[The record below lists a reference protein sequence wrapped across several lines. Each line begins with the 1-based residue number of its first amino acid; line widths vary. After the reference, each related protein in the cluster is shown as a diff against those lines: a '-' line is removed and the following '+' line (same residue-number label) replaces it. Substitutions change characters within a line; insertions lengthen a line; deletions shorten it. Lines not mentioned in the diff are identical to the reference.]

1 MLAFIKGHL
10 FAVLLATLSLA
21 TVAGEQV
28 VQGDIAPNWIL
39 ADLKGEQASLYEQ
52 AEQGNWTVMVFW
64 ASWCT
69 KCKVLLPK
77 IEQLNRTKKGSAVSY
92 YLMNVWDDKDPAVF
106 AQEQDYRLPVIR
118 QAEHV
123 AQRYGIRITPG
134 VVVVGPDKRIH
145 YLQQPHESVTAVT
158 KTLQNLLKIEPP
170 SSQ

>member
-1 MLAFIKGHL
+1 MLVFIKGHL
-10 FAVLLATLSLA
+10 LAVLLATLSLA
-21 TVAGEQV
+21 TSAGEQV
-28 VQGDIAPNWIL
+28 EQGDIAPNWIL

-52 AEQGNWTVMVFW
+52 AEQGSWTVMIFW

-77 IEQLNRTKKGSAVSY
+77 IEQLSNAKESTAVSY

-106 AQEQDYRLPVIR
+106 AQEQGYQLPVIR

-145 YLQQPHESVTAVT
+145 YLQQPHEGVSAVT
-158 KTLQNLLKIEPP
+158 KALRNILEIEPP
-170 SSQ
+170 SGK